1 MSYIP
6 DCRTDEY
13 YNQKFLNGRDKNF
26 IEGYDWAVQQ
36 ILGLF
41 CDNLDVYPE
50 LMELFD
56 DNKAI
61 IKPNKTEIAKDAI
74 EDWAE
79 MQRDELIT
87 GMLDGYDEE
96 EYNKIRER
104 VLNEEKSNG

>member
-13 YNQKFLNGRDKNF
+13 CNQKFLNERDKDF
-26 IEGYDWAVQQ
+26 IKGYDWAVQQ

-61 IKPNKTEIAKDAI
+61 IKPDKTKIAKDAI
-74 EDWAE
+74 EHWAE
-79 MQRDELIT
+79 MERNEIVA
-87 GMLDGYDEE
+87 GMLYSYDEE
-96 EYNKIRER
+96 EYNKIREK